1 MRKLVFIVL
10 ALLFSLVNY
19 SQSPEKFTYQSIVRA
34 SDGTVLKSAP
44 LGIKLSVIQGTKN
57 GISVYSETHSTST
70 NNNGLV
76 TLIIG
81 DGTSSD
87 NFTDID
93 WSTGQYFLKVEVDP
107 AGGINYS
114 IEQTSQLLSV
124 PYALYATRAT
134 GIDLTKDAKGVLP
147 VALGGTGSSTSP
159 MIGVVTAPNASVAR
173 QLLGTTPVSLGG
185 TGSTTSPM
193 IGVVTA
199 VDAAAARAVLGVDKA
214 GSVKPNKLGIK
225 PIQNNYLSITDV
237 VSTTNQDPITQE
249 LSAGI
254 VPTTLGGTGATKVP
268 MIGAILA
275 ADSAASRDSL
285 GLGKIAVQD
294 NDAIDIDGG
303 AIDGTVIGANS
314 SSTGTFNSV
323 SSGLYQSV
331 GATDVIIKTGNTTTG
346 NITLHNGADGNI
358 HIAPDGSGQVILDD
372 LTFPA
377 ADGTAGQV
385 LKTDGSGN
393 LSWIAVDAAGKDNST
408 AVTLAAVTDNYLTLS
423 GQEITSGIVP
433 ITLGGTGSST
443 APMVGVVTAADAA
456 AARDSLALGTIAI
469 QNKDAVDIDGGAI
482 DGTVIGANA
491 SSTGTFN
498 SVSSGIFQSIGDTDV
513 IIKTGNTTT
522 GDITIADG
530 ADGNINITPNGTG
543 NVVIPRLKLDTTV
556 ITATGAEINI
566 IDGNTSATSTTVVAG
581 DQIILNDDGTMKQV
595 ALPDVATYLQ
605 TVFDIDGLT
614 DAKKAG
620 TNFTG
625 SMLIGNET
633 PGTLDDNNAAEY
645 NLGVGETALDALTTG
660 DNNVALGYDALK
672 ANTTGGK
679 NLAIG
684 KGALDAADTESNN
697 IAIGY
702 DALGGAVAGGEYN
715 VAIGNYALDAAVGG
729 GTNEGDYNV
738 AVGDNTLSA
747 NTTGSYNTATGAW
760 ALNANTTG
768 KSNTGI
774 GLEALTKNTTGDYNT
789 GIGEGALYTNVS
801 GDGNTAIGEA
811 ALKVSTGNYNTAVGA
826 ESLEANTGTSN
837 TAVGTEAGEAT
848 TTGGN
853 NVFVGADA
861 GDANTTGQQN
871 IIIGSGSDASAV
883 NAENQIVIG
892 YGAVGQGDNIAIIG
906 NTSVTKVYA
915 SQDKGASI
923 YAKDL
928 VLENDETITN
938 ASDGTV
944 AITATNTT
952 VSGNLSG
959 SGNIS
964 GFDANLNDQ
973 TGTTYTLVASDNG
986 KVVAL
991 NNGSAIALTINAG
1004 LGDGFN
1010 CLIVQK
1016 GAGQVTISAGGG
1028 VTIANRS
1035 SETKTAGQYAIVSII
1050 NIGSEAYIISGD
1062 TGS

>member
-1 MRKLVFIVL
+1 MRNIVFAL
-10 ALLFSLVNY
+10 LLLLFSLGNY

-34 SDGTVLKSAP
+34 SDGNVLKSSS
-44 LGIKLSVIQGTKN
+44 LGIKLSVLKSTKN
-57 GISVYSETHSTST
+57 GTVVYSETHTAST

-93 WSTGQYFLKVEVDP
+93 WSTGEYFLKVEVDP

-134 GIDLTKDAKGVLP
+134 GVDLSQDVKGVLP
-147 VALGGTGSSTSP
+147 VIKGGTGSSTSP
-159 MIGVVTAPNASVAR
+159 MIGLVTAPNASVAR
-173 QLLGTTPVSLGG
+173 QMLGIAPISLGG
-185 TGSTTSPM
+185 TGSTKAPM

-199 VDAAAARAVLGVDKA
+199 VDAAAARTVLGVDA
-214 GSVKPNKLGIK
+214 SGTVKPNKLGIK
-225 PIQNNYLSITDV
+225 NIQNNYLSIRDV
-237 VSTTNQDPITQE
+237 TVIGTTNQDPITQE

-254 VPTTLGGTGATKVP
+254 VPTTLGGTGSTKVP
-268 MIGAILA
+268 MIGAITA
-275 ADSAASRDSL
+275 ADASASRDSL
-285 GLGKIAVQD
+285 GLGKMAIQN
-294 NDAIDIDGG
+294 NDAIDVDGG
-303 AIDGTVIGANS
+303 AIDGTTIGANAT
-314 SSTGTFNSV
+314 STGAFNSV
-323 SSGLYQSV
+323 SSGLYQSI
-331 GATDVIIKTGNTTTG
+331 GDTDVILKTGNTVTG
-346 NITLHNGADGNI
+346 NITIANGADGNI
-358 HIAPDGSGQVILDD
+358 NIAPDGSGQVIIDD
-372 LTFPA
+372 LAFPS
-377 ADGTAGQV
+377 ADGTTGQV

-393 LSWIAVDAAGKDNST
+393 LSWTAVDTVGKDNST
-408 AVTLAAVTDNYLTLS
+408 PVTLATVTGNYLTLS

-433 ITLGGTGSST
+433 ISLGGTGSST
-443 APMVGVVTAADAA
+443 APMVGVVTAANAA
-456 AARDSLALGTIAI
+456 ASRDSLGLGTMAI
-469 QNKDAVDIDGGAI
+469 QNKGTVDIDGGAI
-482 DGTVIGANA
+482 DGTAIGANA
-491 SSTGTFN
+491 TSTGAFN
-498 SVSSGIFQSIGDTDV
+498 SVSSGLFQSIGDTDI

-530 ADGNINITPNGTG
+530 TDGNINITPHGTG
-543 NVVIPRLKLDTTV
+543 NVVIPSLKLGSTV

-566 IDGNTSATSTTVVAG
+566 IDGNTSATSTTVVAA
-581 DQIILNDDGTMKQV
+581 DRLILNDDGTMKQIAV
-595 ALPDVATYLQ
+595 TDLNTYLG
-605 TVFDIDGLT
+605 TVTNIDGLT

-625 SMLIGNET
+625 SMLIGNEN
-633 PGTLDDNNAAEY
+633 PGTLDAGDAATY

-660 DNNVALGYDALK
+660 DNNIALGYDALA
-672 ANTTGGK
+672 ANTTGTK

-697 IAIGY
+697 IAIGL

-738 AVGDNTLSA
+738 AIGDNALSA
-747 NTTGSYNTATGAW
+747 NTTGSY
-760 ALNANTTG
+760 
-768 KSNTGI
+768 
-774 GLEALTKNTTGDYNT
+774 
-789 GIGEGALYTNVS
+789 
-801 GDGNTAIGEA
+801 
-811 ALKVSTGNYNTAVGA
+811 
-826 ESLEANTGTSN
+826 N

-861 GDANTTGQQN
+861 GDENTTGEQN
-871 IIIGSGSDASAV
+871 IIIGSGSDVGAADGLSPIT
-883 NAENQIVIG
+883 NRIVIG
-892 YGAVGQGDNIAIIG
+892 YGAVGQGDNIAVIG
-906 NTSVTKVYA
+906 NAAVTKVYA

-923 YAKDL
+923 YAKDI

-944 AITATNTT
+944 AITATTTSVSGDLTVTGNDITFGNGETISNATDGTVAITATNTT
-952 VSGNLSG
+952 VSGSLSG
-959 SGNIS
+959 SGTIS
-964 GFDANLNDQ
+964 GFDANLNAQ
-973 TGTTYTLVASDNG
+973 TGTTYTIVASDNG
-986 KVVAL
+986 KVVSL
-991 NNGSAIALTINAG
+991 DNGSAITVTINTG

-1010 CLIVQK
+1010 CLLVQK

-1028 VTIANRS
+1028 VTIVNRS
-1035 SETKTAGQYAIVSII
+1035 SETKTAGQYAIVSVI
-1050 NIGSEAYIISGD
+1050 NIGSEAYVLSGD